1 MERGATP
8 DEEESV
14 TASSS
19 RVLGV
24 GALVLLLAWGA
35 GAEGKGRAKKD
46 RIPVNVMVVHTSD
59 GEGGVD
65 PRARELHRKL
75 KKQLRYRSMRMISQ
89 ERVDL
94 RIDEVGTVRLP
105 DGRAVRMRPMHKD
118 AKGVL
123 MAVDVE
129 GAVKLDARAPNH
141 HKVVI
146 GAGEYEDG
154 NLAISI
160 EPDYEE

>member
-1 MERGATP
+1 MLAIASLILLFAHGA
-8 DEEESV
+8 S
-14 TASSS
+14 
-19 RVLGV
+19 
-24 GALVLLLAWGA
+24 
-35 GAEGKGRAKKD
+35 AEGKGKGAKGGKSD
-46 RIPVNVMVVHTSD
+46 RVPVNVMVVHTSD

-65 PRARELHRKL
+65 PRARDLDRKL
-75 KKQLRYRSMRMISQ
+75 KKQLRYKSMRVIRE

-94 RIDEVGTVRLP
+94 RVDEVGTVRLP
-105 DGRAVRMRPMHKD
+105 DGRAVRMRPMHKGK
-118 AKGVL
+118 KGVL

-129 GAVKLDARAPNH
+129 GSVKLDARAPNH